1 MDSVYKVWKLMI
13 YMKRSHPSL
22 LTHKLISIMLAK
34 ITKFQSYEDTLEAF
48 KRMKTE
54 IFTGRGFGTD
64 EFNIILRTFCSKRE
78 MKEAKSIF
86 QEIYSRFLTN
96 TKTMNIL
103 LLGFKESGNVTV
115 MGIFLPRDGSK
126 RF

>member
-1 MDSVYKVWKLMI
+1 
-13 YMKRSHPSL
+13 
-22 LTHKLISIMLAK
+22 MLVK
-34 ITKFQSYEDTLEAF
+34 IAKFQSYEDTLEAF

-54 IFTGRGFGTD
+54 VFTGRSFGTD
-64 EFNIILRTFCSKRE
+64 GFNVMLRTFCSKKE
-78 MKEAKSIF
+78 LKEAKSIF

-96 TKTMNIL
+96 TETINIL

-115 MGIFLPRDGSK
+115 MGFFLPRDGSK

>member
-1 MDSVYKVWKLMI
+1 
-13 YMKRSHPSL
+13 
-22 LTHKLISIMLAK
+22 MLAK
-34 ITKFQSYEDTLEAF
+34 IAKFQSYEDTIEAF

-54 IFTGRGFGTD
+54 VFTGRGFSTD
-64 EFNIILRTFCSKRE
+64 GFNVMLRTFCSKRE

-86 QEIYSRFLTN
+86 QEIYSLFLTN

-103 LLGFKESGNVTV
+103 LLGFKESDNVTV
-115 MGIFLPRDGSK
+115 MGIFFQRDGSK